1 MNTSMVNNMKNCN
14 QCGKNKSTSEFHKRT
29 ASADGLQLRC
39 KSCVK
44 KHNQNFRE
52 NNPKYQVDW
61 QRTNHKKWLA
71 YTNEWAKENVLA
83 DDSRSAVYYII
94 NPEQK
99 VYVGSTQ
106 TMFSYRKSAHKKEY
120 KLKNGCMPYLHHS
133 FDVYGYDKH
142 KWVIMDMAGTDKETL
157 RTIEYTMINHFHQLG
172 MSLNKRL
179 K

>member
-1 MNTSMVNNMKNCN
+1 MANQTQTKSCN
-14 QCGKNKSTSEFHKRT
+14 QCNKTKPLSDFYKMS
-29 ASADGLQLRC
+29 ASKDGRQPKC

-44 KHNQNFRE
+44 IVNQNFRLE
-52 NNPKYQVDW
+52 KPEYQIDW
-61 QRTNHKKWLA
+61 QRKNQKKWLS
-71 YTNEWAKENVLA
+71 YVLDWAKVNVVA

-106 TMFSYRKSAHKKEY
+106 TRFSYRKSAHKKEY
-120 KLKNGCMPYLHHS
+120 KDNNGVMPLLHQS
-133 FDVYGYDKH
+133 FDMYGYDKH
-142 KWVIMDMAGTDKETL
+142 KWIVLDMAGTDRDTL
-157 RTIEYTMINHFHQLG
+157 RTIEYTMINHFNQLG

>member
-1 MNTSMVNNMKNCN
+1 MKTCN
-14 QCGKNKSTSEFHKRT
+14 QCGLQKPTTEFYKRS
-29 ASADGLQLRC
+29 ASSDGLQHKC

-44 KHNQNFRE
+44 IINENFRDTKPE
-52 NNPKYQVDW
+52 YQNQW
-61 QRTNHKKWLA
+61 YKKNAKKWSA
-71 YTNEWAKENVLA
+71 YCTEWAKENVVA

-106 TMFSYRKSAHKKEY
+106 TLFSYRRNAHKKEY
-120 KLKNGCMPYLHHS
+120 KFNNGVFPLLHHS

-142 KWVIMDMAGTDKETL
+142 KWVVLDMAGTDRETL
-157 RTIEYTMINHFHQLG
+157 RAIEYTMINHFHQLG